1 MIALVLE
8 PAAFYRLTADGL
20 PNPCGPQLPSGFGDR
35 AINNIPKGDAI
46 QLNPE
51 VEKVVYSQNRRETEC
66 SACGRFIG
74 SWERCPFCRHWNPK
88 RWQVR
93 ILKYS
98 MPILTV
104 VGLFLLGALGRSFGV
119 QPVKIK
125 DLGRKS
131 NYAQVR
137 LAGRVSDDVRFHA
150 KEEEGAGGSLE
161 FELDDGTDTIRIR
174 AYDDVSAEVQA
185 AGKVPG
191 FGDQIEVIGSYQ
203 YKARRHFIILGSA
216 ADLQIQREKPETAT
230 PLAWI
235 RSARERGLS
244 AGQRVKIT
252 GRVQGVFPG
261 TYDRLLVLEDPAGA
275 TASVS
280 VSAGVLE
287 ARGADD
293 PAVKFIE
300 GLKAG
305 DWVTC
310 IGTLAWKKSRTD
322 KGLQLAPAAPDEVMA
337 ADETAWRNDN
347 GNP

>member
-1 MIALVLE
+1 
-8 PAAFYRLTADGL
+8 
-20 PNPCGPQLPSGFGDR
+20 
-35 AINNIPKGDAI
+35 
-46 QLNPE
+46 
-51 VEKVVYSQNRRETEC
+51 
-66 SACGRFIG
+66 
-74 SWERCPFCRHWNPK
+74 
-88 RWQVR
+88 
-93 ILKYS
+93 
-98 MPILTV
+98 MPVLTV
-104 VGLFLLGALGRSFGV
+104 IGLFLLSSLGRTYGV
-119 QPVKIK
+119 QAVKIK
-125 DLGRKS
+125 DLSRKS
-131 NYAQVR
+131 NYAQIR

-185 AGKVPG
+185 AGKIPG
-191 FGDQIEVIGSYQ
+191 FGDQVEVIGSYQ

-216 ADLQIQREKPETAT
+216 ADLQIRREKPETAT

-235 RSARERGLS
+235 REARARGLN

-252 GRVQGVFPG
+252 GRVQGVWPG
-261 TYDRLLVLEDPAGA
+261 AYDRMLVLEDPAGA

>member
-1 MIALVLE
+1 
-8 PAAFYRLTADGL
+8 
-20 PNPCGPQLPSGFGDR
+20 
-35 AINNIPKGDAI
+35 
-46 QLNPE
+46 
-51 VEKVVYSQNRRETEC
+51 
-66 SACGRFIG
+66 
-74 SWERCPFCRHWNPK
+74 
-88 RWQVR
+88 
-93 ILKYS
+93 
-98 MPILTV
+98 MPVLTV
-104 VGLFLLGALGRSFGV
+104 IGLFLLSSLGRTYGV
-119 QPVKIK
+119 QAVKIK
-125 DLGRKS
+125 DLSRKS
-131 NYAQVR
+131 NYAQIR

-174 AYDDVSAEVQA
+174 AYDDVSAEVQE
-185 AGKVPG
+185 AGKIPG
-191 FGDQIEVIGSYQ
+191 FGDQVEVIGSYQ

-216 ADLQIQREKPETAT
+216 ADLQIRREKPETAT
-230 PLAWI
+230 PIAWI
-235 RSARERGLS
+235 REARARGLN

-252 GRVQGVFPG
+252 GRVQGVWPG
-261 TYDRLLVLEDPAGA
+261 AYDRMLVLEDPAGA